1 MTARSARALAVSG
14 GLIALAL
21 IARGGL
27 AHADTGFAS
36 KIQVYTDTDHT
47 SVVSPVVS
55 AQADVANGTN
65 VSLGYLADVVTSASI
80 DIVTQASPTTIH
92 DTRHQFSSGVSQL
105 HGPWTFAFHYLFSR
119 ENDYLS
125 HNLSASIDRTMFDKN
140 TTLTAGYALSLNTVG
155 RSGDMNFGKALTV
168 QSLSLAWTQIVS
180 KRFITQL
187 TYELGDAQG
196 YQASP
201 YRFVPVRASV
211 GTLPQYWVPETD
223 PDSRFRHAFVIAA
236 NHAVFKDSAVQAD
249 YRLYHDT
256 WGITSH
262 TIGLRYYVNFNDKVE
277 LRLRNRFYSQN
288 GATFYQDNYD
298 STQTYMTLDRE
309 LSPLWSETIGGKL
322 MVDLTS
328 RLEAELKAD
337 VFYYHY
343 NDFPYLLQRT
353 GANLG
358 VGLSLTY

>member
-1 MTARSARALAVSG
+1 MAGRRARPLAGTPGLVGLLVVALGGAARA
-14 GLIALAL
+14 
-21 IARGGL
+21 
-27 AHADTGFAS
+27 DTDFAS

-55 AQADVANGTN
+55 AQADVAAGTN

-92 DTRHQFSSGVSQL
+92 DTRHQFSSGVSQVK
-105 HGPWTFAFHYLFSR
+105 GPWTFALHYLFSS

-125 HNLSASIDRTMFDKN
+125 HNLSASVDRTMFDKN
-140 TTLTAGYALSLNTVG
+140 TTFTAGYALSLNTVG
-155 RSGDMNFGKALTV
+155 RSGDMNFGEALTV
-168 QSLSLAWTQIVS
+168 QSLSVAWTQVVS

-201 YRFVPVRASV
+201 YRFVPVRSSFD
-211 GTLPQYWVPETD
+211 TLPQFWVPETD
-223 PDSRFRHAFVIAA
+223 PDARYRHAFVIAA

-298 STQTYMTLDRE
+298 ATQMYMTIDRE
-309 LSPLWSETIGGKL
+309 LSPLWSETVGGKL
-322 MVDLTS
+322 MVELTN
-328 RLEAELKAD
+328 RIEGEAKVD

-358 VGLSLTY
+358 VGLTLTY